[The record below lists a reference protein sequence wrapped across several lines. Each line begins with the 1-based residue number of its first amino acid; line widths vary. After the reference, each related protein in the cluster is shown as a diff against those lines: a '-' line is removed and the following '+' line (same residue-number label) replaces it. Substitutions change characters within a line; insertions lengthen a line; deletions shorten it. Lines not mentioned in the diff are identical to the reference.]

1 MDTVFSNVGPY
12 ALSSLSLSLSPKTFS
27 IIFSLDFSKIIC
39 RYSLLVLLPLKSQK
53 NKMKFC
59 KIQLKIWKDICIIC
73 RSSVSNLLLLTASQE
88 IFTFSYSNIE
98 IDSNYRFSNPFCLFV
113 QIKYLIVCTRKNLRN
128 TQRTRKEILK

>member
-39 RYSLLVLLPLKSQK
+39 RHSLLVLLPLKSQK
-53 NKMKFC
+53 NKMKFR

-98 IDSNYRFSNPFCLFV
+98 IDSNYRFSNPFCLLV

-128 TQRTRKEILK
+128 TQRTRKDILK